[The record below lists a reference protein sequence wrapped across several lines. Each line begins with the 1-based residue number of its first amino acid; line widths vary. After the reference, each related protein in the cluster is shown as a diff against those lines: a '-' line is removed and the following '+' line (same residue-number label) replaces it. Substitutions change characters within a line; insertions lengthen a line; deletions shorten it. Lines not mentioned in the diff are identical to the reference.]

1 MPQDNIKRLLE
12 QRNLLK
18 NKKPRFVRKDWRELS
33 KLGKGRKKKQMW
45 RKPKG
50 RHNKLRAKK
59 RSVGK
64 MPGVGY
70 RSPKSVRGT
79 FQGLIP
85 VLITNENQ
93 LNNINPSSI
102 SVMASVGLKKKIQI
116 ATKAKQLG
124 VKFAN
129 LDIDKFLDEFQIKD
143 KGKPEKREPQNETKL
158 EKKK

>member
-1 MPQDNIKRLLE
+1 M
-12 QRNLLK
+12 LK
-18 NKKPRFVRKDWRELS
+18 NRKPRFVRKDWRELS
-33 KLGKGRKKKQMW
+33 KLGMGRKKKQRW

-79 FQGLIP
+79 FQGLTPI
-85 VLITNENQ
+85 LIINENQ
-93 LNNINPSSI
+93 LNNLKQGGMA
-102 SVMASVGLKKKIQI
+102 VMASIGLKKKIQI

-129 LDIDKFLDEFQIKD
+129 LDIDKFLNEFQIKD
-143 KGKPEKREPQNETKL
+143 KGKPEKIEPQNGSKL

>member
-1 MPQDNIKRLLE
+1 
-12 QRNLLK
+12 LLK
-18 NKKPRFVRKDWRELS
+18 SRKPRFVRKDWRELS
-33 KLGKGRKKKQMW
+33 KLGRGRKKKQRW

-70 RSPKSVRGT
+70 RSPKSIRGT
-79 FQGLIP
+79 FQGLTPIW
-85 VLITNENQ
+85 IINESQ
-93 LNNINPSSI
+93 LNNLKQEGIA
-102 SVMASVGLKKKIQI
+102 VMASIGLKKRIQI

-124 VKFAN
+124 VKFVN
-129 LDIDKFLDEFQIKD
+129 LDIDKFLNEFQIKD
-143 KGKPEKREPQNETKL
+143 KGKLEKIEPKNETKL